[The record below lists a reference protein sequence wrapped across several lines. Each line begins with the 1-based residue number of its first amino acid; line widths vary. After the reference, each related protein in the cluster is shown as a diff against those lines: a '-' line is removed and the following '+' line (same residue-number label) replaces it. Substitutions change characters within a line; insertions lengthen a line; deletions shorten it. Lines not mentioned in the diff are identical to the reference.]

1 MPAFRFEAI
10 DAQGKTQRGVIDA
23 ESARGARGAL
33 RTQGLTPLVVELAG
47 RFTSGSGATGSSA
60 GSAANGDLQGKR
72 LRLAFG
78 KRLSAREQG
87 LFTRQ
92 LASLL
97 VAGLPLGEALGVL
110 SEQSERDYVR
120 ELIAAIRADVLAGQS
135 MAGALALHPRDFP
148 DIYRALVSAGEHTG
162 QLGLVLTRLADYV
175 EQRNA
180 LRQKIQLAFTYPVV
194 VTLIAIGIV
203 SFLLSYVVPQV
214 VSVFSNNKQALPT
227 ITVIVLALSD
237 FFRHYWWA
245 MLSAVIV
252 IGWIVR
258 KVLRRPAARLA
269 FDQWLLTAPLAGR
282 LVRGYNTVRFA
293 STLGILTAAGVP
305 ILRALQAAGETLNNK
320 AMRQV
325 VDDAIVRVREG
336 TALSRALQ
344 GTRTFPPVLVHLIRS
359 GEATGDVTTMLDRA
373 ANGEAQELERR
384 TMFLTTLLEPL
395 LILAMGG
402 IVLVIV
408 LAVMM
413 PIIQLNQMVQ

>member
-10 DAQGKTQRGVIDA
+10 DTAGKTQRGVIDA
-23 ESARGARGAL
+23 ESARGARGSL
-33 RTQGLTPLVVELAG
+33 RAQGLAPLVVEPAG
-47 RFTSGSGATGSSA
+47 RGQQ
-60 GSAANGDLQGKR
+60 AARGQR
-72 LRLAFG
+72 LSLGR
-78 KRLSAREQG
+78 KLSAREQA

-97 VAGLPLGEALGVL
+97 VAGLPLDEALAVL
-110 SEQSERDYVR
+110 SEQAEREYVR
-120 ELIAAIRADVLAGQS
+120 ELVAAIRAEVVGGQS
-135 MAGALALHPRDFP
+135 LAGALSLHPRDFP

-162 QLGLVLTRLADYV
+162 KLGLVLERLADYI

-180 LRQKIQLAFTYPVV
+180 LRQKILLAFTYPIV
-194 VTLIAIGIV
+194 VTVVAVGIV

-214 VSVFSNNKQALPT
+214 VNVFVGTKQALPL
-227 ITVIVLALSD
+227 ITVMMLGLSN
-237 FFRHYWWA
+237 FLRGWWWA
-245 MLSAVIV
+245 VLLGAAVVFWIGRQILSMP
-252 IGWIVR
+252 G
-258 KVLRRPAARLA
+258 PRLG
-269 FDQWLLTAPLAGR
+269 FDHWLLGAPVVGR

-293 STLGILTAAGVP
+293 STLAILSAAGVP
-305 ILRALQAAGETLNNK
+305 ILRALQAAGETLSNT
-320 AMRQV
+320 AMRGV
-325 VDDAIVRVREG
+325 IDDAIVRVREG
-336 TALSRALQ
+336 TSLSRALAN
-344 GTRTFPPVLVHLIRS
+344 TRTFPPVLVHLIRS

-373 ANGEAQELERR
+373 ASGESAELERR